1 MKLKLAQKLFLTT
14 LILLALTLIVQ
25 IVTTSIKTGNIIK
38 SNLIEELSAIS
49 KERGKQVDKKIEDL
63 HRLSQSIADNE
74 FVYDFFIS
82 AKKGNIDNNQK
93 AKITDHLTKLV
104 QLYNPMFENIFYTFD
119 GKAFIDGINGNSV
132 GYDFDLQEA
141 QDIEWYLTTMAT
153 KKPYV
158 GKIMQSPISGYPI
171 IVSSFPIIDKNDEI
185 LSVFSLPINLNG
197 FSSDIVKSS
206 DNDAFKTIVINN
218 DGDIIAAEDTSK
230 IYNFNLKE
238 ANNSLNELYQKITK
252 NNTGVEYFQLDSVES
267 IGVFQKINNNLIT
280 ITYTPKSTYLDA
292 IKASIYNLL
301 FYSIVFLF
309 ISMVIAYF
317 LARRITNPI
326 LKVINLVN
334 RMSNGDLTGKSNYKS
349 TDEIGELSIAYN
361 NMIRNVRNIVETIII
376 NSEQIAGASNQLKG
390 TSEQMAEGASEQ
402 ASSVEEVSSTMEEIS
417 LNISQNSENSL
428 ITESISNKAVKGV
441 ERLVQASKDSL
452 ESIHNISQKITVIND
467 IAFQTNILALNAA
480 VEAARS
486 GEHGRGFAVV
496 ASEVR
501 NLAERCKL
509 AADEIIKLSQNS
521 VKLTEISSGQLVEL
535 LPDII
540 KTSQLIQEISSSSE
554 EQKNGADQVN
564 DAMQQLNMIT
574 QQNASSSEE
583 LAASSVE
590 LANQSEAL
598 KDVITFFKLSN
609 HHDDNKTEK
618 SGNSEPIPKRKDEI
632 KNNGITLDV
641 SIEKD
646 MNLSEFEKY

>member
-1 MKLKLAQKLFLTT
+1 MKLKLAQKLFLTI
-14 LILLALTLIVQ
+14 LILLALILIVQ
-25 IVTTSIKTGNIIK
+25 IVTTSIKTENIIK

-74 FVYDFFIS
+74 FVYDFFIA

-93 AKITDHLTKLV
+93 AKIADHLTKLF

-119 GKAFIDGINGNSV
+119 GKAFIDGINGKSV
-132 GYDFDLQEA
+132 GYNIEEA
-141 QDIEWYLTTMAT
+141 QDIEWYTTTKKT
-153 KKPYV
+153 KKPYI

-171 IVSSFPIIDKNDEI
+171 IFSSFPIIDKNDEI
-185 LSVFSLPINLNG
+185 LSIFSLPINLNG

-238 ANNSLNELYQKITK
+238 ANNSLNELYQNITK
-252 NNTGVEYFQLDSVES
+252 NNTGVEYFQLDSVEC

-349 TDEIGELSIAYN
+349 SDEIGELSNAYN
-361 NMIRNVRNIVETIII
+361 NMIDKLKTIIGGI
-376 NSEQIAGASNQLKG
+376 KESIDNLQSGATEILNSAAQIAQGAN
-390 TSEQMAEGASEQ
+390 EQS
-402 ASSVEEVSSTMEEIS
+402 ASSEEISSTMEQIAANIEQNAENAGETEKIS
-417 LNISQNSENSL
+417 VLAEEGIKDV
-428 ITESISNKAVKGV
+428 TEKANRSN
-441 ERLVQASKDSL
+441 QANTTIAD
-452 ESIHNISQKITVIND
+452 KIQIIND

-480 VEAARS
+480 VEAARA
-486 GEHGRGFAVV
+486 GEHGKGFAVV
-496 ASEVR
+496 AAEVR
-501 NLAERCKL
+501 KLAERSKI
-509 AADEIIKLSQNS
+509 AADEIVDLTNDSVRLSKESEQKMKS
-521 VKLTEISSGQLVEL
+521 TVPQV
-535 LPDII
+535 I
-540 KTSQLIQEISSSSE
+540 KTTKLVQEISAASQ
-554 EQKNGADQVN
+554 EQKNGVNQVN
-564 DAMQQLNMIT
+564 TAMQQLNNVT
-574 QQNASSSEE
+574 QVNASSSEE
-583 LAASSVE
+583 LSSKSEE
-590 LANQSEAL
+590 LAAQAQELSTLISYFTCSEI
-598 KDVITFFKLSN
+598 D
-609 HHDDNKTEK
+609 
-618 SGNSEPIPKRKDEI
+618 G
-632 KNNGITLDV
+632 
-641 SIEKD
+641 
-646 MNLSEFEKY
+646 